1 MANEIM
7 DPREQGIR
15 GLRGLKG
22 INSTTLSPE
31 ALQFI
36 QASKLPTAYISKM
49 YTPQMEQDVGLQLAN
64 MGVGASSYD
73 KDITRMDE
81 AMDVNEYRGQV
92 QPWYSQLANGAL
104 KMLTTAGTTI
114 ADNTLG
120 LLVGAVQGIA
130 NLADDNPDTGFWSGV
145 WNNDFTN
152 AMADIQEKMEEIA
165 PNYMTNWEQNAAF
178 YERMFSGA
186 GAANFWGNDI
196 LKNAGFTIGSAASL
210 MLMGGVGNAMKIG
223 NLFKGASNLGKF
235 SKWAANTFISTIG
248 ESSLEALNTYRD
260 NKKVMENNLSA
271 RNYKLSQD
279 IQAEFE
285 DNLASGMS
293 QEDALSIYNYKMQQ
307 LDKDAKLYR
316 EKQEAE
322 LINASNAVLAANIAT
337 LAVSN
342 NLTLGSLIRGGYGNA
357 KSLLERAV
365 KTVDGKAV
373 ESTATKDIAKGLLN
387 GTLKF
392 DAPEIKAGA
401 AKVAGHWALT
411 STQEGLEEGIQNMA
425 STTAQM
431 NTQAKMN
438 QWARENSSLGSM
450 INPDA
455 DEALADVTKAIGA
468 AYESQFGSANGQ
480 GWTEVAA
487 GFITGALGVAGVH
500 RNAQGKIRPTW
511 QGGIKES
518 YETIY
523 GERNA
528 IQEQIDKLNTALTS
542 GKFGERAKNAAQN
555 LAIKAKQDK
564 ALENQDIRE
573 FKNAETEQLVNDALY
588 ARDMGLLD
596 SYLEMFNQLAD
607 GVSDEDV
614 KQLRALASNQEGGSA
629 IDGLTNDEVKQRYS
643 EKART
648 TKSKIQKA
656 LEEYDRANEQ
666 YGNQFS
672 EENRREA
679 IREITYQN
687 TLLWDTYRRM
697 EDIDKDI
704 QELQQKK
711 DKNTITVA
719 EENELTTK
727 KKAYTNL
734 QKQANNLQKQL
745 NEIKN
750 SPKKLDDYI
759 TKLKDRRAKVQQYK
773 EAQNAINKYK
783 EATTLGEISEIYALS
798 PEDTREQT
806 LNNAIAQTE
815 DAEIKQNLIQF
826 RDYVSD
832 VGAME
837 TLIQNKFPVDNIENL
852 ENLTPKEQQQVLK
865 NLSLQRVFSQILN
878 EIVDDMLNDET
889 PSLNRQTLKERL
901 LERVKEFEEDAKQAK
916 EQAKGVKYLE
926 DVHQFDTQEANDNG
940 ELGEDDY
947 IKKLDDEGNS
957 IIVLSERGQAMQ
969 QAALNEHRLNELVNN
984 LNNIINDMDKID
996 EIKKAAKKTSKK
1008 DTVKKAPK
1016 VKKETEEDDGIEGS
1030 TGEEEGETETEEEK
1044 GESEEESEETK
1055 EFRKKE
1061 NLKQYFV
1068 DKLKTINKVRD
1079 DQKMADPQ
1087 KKAYIKKVLNT
1098 ILSDLNKHNIDFEK
1112 LPDSIKSSLRAT
1124 AKRYKLLKEFDDKV
1138 KTPGS
1143 KKKSTKKSKNT
1154 DDKKDK
1160 PKGKAPTFD
1169 NTNESQ
1175 IRDSQVSLNGNQ
1187 FPQYVGSELKQG
1199 NAIRNTTSEQQV
1211 WFTEHNL
1218 DFQSLLDNYISKVFN
1233 KYKDKK
1239 ASERPPVY
1247 YIHNND
1253 SAVNK
1258 LVFIAFKYED
1268 VKDIIPNN
1276 SNIITAQDGTQYI
1289 LIGTLGSDNTYR
1301 PETTAM
1307 FDNIYSNIYE
1317 EHQAYIDNPSKS
1329 QKLKLVEINKAGGKK
1344 SVNITEDTFSL
1355 DELNNG
1361 DSFLGP
1367 LNIEYQLL
1375 DSYVENGQKRYLIYY
1390 DGQKV
1395 SITSDKDSLLGLNPK
1410 VNKIVYEKQ
1419 GTTNSEWFVDTKHT
1433 NRLKD
1438 ISDGVLAKRL
1448 ETDEKQQIWDLRDLL
1463 ASQQRNPDDLT
1474 EDSLQFVIVESTQ
1487 DRYINYNPD
1496 EQRHYEVVK
1505 DADDRAAK
1513 TGRVYVYGRS
1523 AKDMLVPIYLETLYL
1538 RDLDGTNIDTPLLN
1552 DIRNMVSVLADPNI
1566 PMEKKGSVIGQLSE
1580 TLLFTPYVNNI
1591 HLNDEDSQY
1600 YPNTI
1605 AITHNGIS
1613 KVIIDFNK
1621 QTTLED
1627 NINALD
1633 QALILLNPRINIK
1646 ASILEENPNYYLQ
1659 SGVLRTNIASLHTVG
1674 LNTYL
1679 YPVNTD
1685 LDFVENK
1692 PFKRDYTP
1700 DGNTRQRK
1708 YLNGKAYYYDGNKF
1722 FNNTGEEITDESVI
1736 EELNII
1742 YKINNSNPER
1752 IKLDNVMYYK
1762 INGDYYVSNGKGG
1775 FEKASKEEVKK
1786 INNKLKAN
1794 KKKKEAE
1801 KQAKESDKSK
1811 ESKPK
1816 EKQGEDDG
1824 LEDAEGDL
1832 VGDTDK
1838 GNTSKDED
1846 KKDEKDTKK
1855 PKKPKSYNKKIV
1867 NSSQLNE
1874 KQQSKDLEDLEKMS
1888 IFAQN
1893 LSKNVRGL
1901 LQIRKELSRLG
1912 KSTSTLNEVLA
1923 SLKELNID
1931 TSSNNV
1937 NTVIDILKNCR

>member
-1 MANEIM
+1 MANEIL
-7 DPREQGIR
+7 DPREIGTQG
-15 GLRGLKG
+15 LKGLKG
-22 INSTTLSPE
+22 ININNVSPE
-31 ALQFI
+31 ALQFL
-36 QASKLPTAYISKM
+36 QMKTPSVNQTTQM
-49 YTPQMEQDVGLQLAN
+49 YSPMAERNIGLELGTLGYGQ
-64 MGVGASSYD
+64 SSYD
-73 KDITRMDE
+73 EGITEMNQAIDI
-81 AMDVNEYRGQV
+81 NEFRGQS

-114 ADNTLG
+114 ADNTIG
-120 LLVGAVQGIA
+120 LLVGVGQGIA

-145 WNNDFTN
+145 WNNGFTN

-307 LDKDAKLYR
+307 LDNDTKQYR
-316 EKQEAE
+316 KQMEAD

-365 KTVDGKAV
+365 KTVNGKAV

-392 DAPEIKAGA
+392 EAPEVKAGA

-411 STQEGLEEGIQNMA
+411 ATQEGLEEGIQNMA

-438 QWARENSSLGSM
+438 QWARENSSLGSI

-455 DEALADVTKAIGA
+455 DETLADVTKAIGA

-542 GKFGERAKNAAQN
+542 GKFGERAKTAAQN

-614 KQLRALASNQEGGSA
+614 KQLRALASNQEGDSA
-629 IDGLTNDEVKQRYS
+629 IDGLTNDEVKQRYQ

-648 TKSKIQKA
+648 TKAKIQTA

-711 DKNTITVA
+711 DNNTITVA

-727 KKAYTNL
+727 KKAYDSL
-734 QKQANNLQKQL
+734 QKQANNLRDQL

-815 DAEIKQNLIQF
+815 DDEIKQNLIQF

-837 TLIQNKFPVDNIENL
+837 TLIQNQFPVDNVENL

-901 LERVKEFEEDAKQAK
+901 LERVKEFEENAKQAK

-926 DVHQFDTQEANDNG
+926 DTHQFDTQEANDNG
-940 ELGEDDY
+940 ELDEDDY
-947 IKKLDDEGNS
+947 IRMMDDEGNE
-957 IIVLSERGQAMQ
+957 ILVLRERGQAMQ
-969 QAALNEHRLNELVNN
+969 KAAMDEYRLNELVNN
-984 LNNIINDMDKID
+984 LNTIINDMDKID
-996 EIKKAAKKTSKK
+996 EIKKAAKKTPKK
-1008 DTVKKAPK
+1008 DTVKKTLKAK
-1016 VKKETEEDDGIEGS
+1016 EETEENDSIEDS
-1030 TGEEEGETETEEEK
+1030 ASEEEDETEIEEEK
-1044 GESEEESEETK
+1044 KGEEEEESEETK

-1068 DKLKTINKVRD
+1068 DKLKAINKVRD
-1079 DQKMADPQ
+1079 DQKMAGPQ
-1087 KKAYIKKVLNT
+1087 KEAYIKKVLNT

-1112 LPDSIKSSLRAT
+1112 LPDSIKGSLRAV
-1124 AKRYKLLKEFDDKV
+1124 AKKYKLLKEFDDKV
-1138 KTPGS
+1138 KTFGS
-1143 KKKSTKKSKNT
+1143 KKKDTKKSKKT

-1160 PKGKAPTFD
+1160 SKGKAPTFD

-1199 NAIRNTTSEQQV
+1199 NAVRNTTSEQQV
-1211 WFTEHNL
+1211 WFTAHNL
-1218 DFQSLLDNYISKVFN
+1218 DFQSLLDNYVSKVFN
-1233 KYKDKK
+1233 RYKNKK

-1253 SAVNK
+1253 NAVNK

-1301 PETTAM
+1301 PETTDM
-1307 FDNIYSNIYE
+1307 FNNIFNNIYE
-1317 EHQAYIDNPSKS
+1317 EHQLEENQSK
-1329 QKLKLVEINKAGGKK
+1329 
-1344 SVNITEDTFSL
+1344 
-1355 DELNNG
+1355 
-1361 DSFLGP
+1361 
-1367 LNIEYQLL
+1367 
-1375 DSYVENGQKRYLIYY
+1375 
-1390 DGQKV
+1390 
-1395 SITSDKDSLLGLNPK
+1395 
-1410 VNKIVYEKQ
+1410 
-1419 GTTNSEWFVDTKHT
+1419 EWFVDTKHT

-1448 ETDEKQQIWDLRDLL
+1448 EIDEKQEIRDLRDLL
-1463 ASQQRNPDDLT
+1463 ETTTRNPDEILI
-1474 EDSLQFVIVESTQ
+1474 EGGLQFVIVESTQ

-1505 DADDRAAK
+1505 DADDRIAK

-1538 RDLDGTNIDTPLLN
+1538 RDLDGTNLDTPLME
-1552 DIRNMVSVLADPNI
+1552 DIRKMLTTLADPNI
-1566 PMEKKGSVIGQLSE
+1566 PMEKKSSVIGQLSE
-1580 TLLFTPYVNNI
+1580 ILLFTPYVNNI
-1591 HLNDEDSQY
+1591 HLNNEDSQY

-1646 ASILEENPNYYLQ
+1646 ASVLEENPNYYLQ

-1692 PFKRDYTP
+1692 LFKRDYTP

-1722 FNNTGEEITDESVI
+1722 FNNIGEEITDESII

-1742 YKINNSNPER
+1742 YLIDSGKQQR
-1752 IKLDNVMYYK
+1752 IKLDNVTYYK
-1762 INGDYYVSNGKGG
+1762 VNSDYYASNSKGG
-1775 FEKASKEEVKK
+1775 YEKASKEEVKK

-1801 KQAKESDKSK
+1801 KQAGESDKSK
-1811 ESKPK
+1811 EPKP
-1816 EKQGEDDG
+1816 EGKQDEDDG

-1838 GNTSKDED
+1838 GNISKDEG
-1846 KKDEKDTKK
+1846 EKDDEDSKK
-1855 PKKPKSYNKKIV
+1855 PKKPKTYNKKIV

-1874 KQQSKDLEDLEKMS
+1874 KQQSEDLEDLEKMS

-1912 KSTSTLNEVLA
+1912 KSTSTLNEILT

>member
-7 DPREQGIR
+7 DPREQGIQ

-114 ADNTLG
+114 ADNTIG
-120 LLVGAVQGIA
+120 LLVGVGQGVS
-130 NLADDNPDTGFWSGV
+130 NLADDDPATGFWSGV

-210 MLMGGVGNAMKIG
+210 MLMGGIGNAMKIG

-235 SKWAANTFISTIG
+235 SKWAVNTFISTIG

-271 RNYKLSQD
+271 RNYKLQQD
-279 IQAEFE
+279 IQDEFE
-285 DNLASGMS
+285 DNLANGMS

-307 LDKDAKLYR
+307 LDNDTNQYR
-316 EKQEAE
+316 KQMEAD

-373 ESTATKDIAKGLLN
+373 ESTAIKDIAKGLLN

-392 DAPEIKAGA
+392 EAPQVKAGA
-401 AKVAGHWALT
+401 AQVAGHWALT
-411 STQEGLEEGIQNMA
+411 SAQEGLEEGIQNMA

-455 DEALADVTKAIGA
+455 DETLADVTKAIGS
-468 AYESQFGSANGQ
+468 AYEEQFGSANGQ

-487 GFITGALGVAGVH
+487 GFITGAFGVAGVH
-500 RNAQGKIRPTW
+500 RNKEGKIRPTW
-511 QGGIKES
+511 QGGIRES
-518 YETIY
+518 YETVY

-528 IQEQIDKLNTALTS
+528 IQEQIDKLNNALTS

-555 LAIKAKQDK
+555 LAVKAKQDK
-564 ALENQDIRE
+564 ALKNQDIRE
-573 FKNAETEQLVNDALY
+573 FKNAETEMLVNDALY

-596 SYLEMFNQLAD
+596 SYLEMFNQMSEN
-607 GVSDEDV
+607 VSDEDV
-614 KQLRALASNQEGGSA
+614 KQLRALASNQEGDSA
-629 IDGLTNDEVKQRYS
+629 IDGLTNDKVKQRYQ

-648 TKSKIQKA
+648 TRDKIQKA

-704 QELQQKK
+704 QELKQKK

-719 EENELTTK
+719 EDNELTTK
-727 KKAYTNL
+727 KKAYDSL
-734 QKQANNLQKQL
+734 QKQANNLRDQL

-815 DAEIKQNLIQF
+815 DNEIKQNLIQF
-826 RDYVSD
+826 KDYVSD

-852 ENLTPKEQQQVLK
+852 ENISPEEQQQVLK

-940 ELGEDDY
+940 ELDEDDY

-957 IIVLSERGQAMQ
+957 IITLSERGQAMQ

-984 LNNIINDMDKID
+984 LNTIINDMDKID
-996 EIKKAAKKTSKK
+996 EIKKAAKKTPKK
-1008 DTVKKAPK
+1008 DTVKKSSKA
-1016 VKKETEEDDGIEGS
+1016 KEETGEDDSMEDD
-1030 TGEEEGETETEEEK
+1030 TGEEGKTGTEEEEK
-1044 GESEEESEETK
+1044 EGTKEGEEEESEETK

-1112 LPDSIKSSLRAT
+1112 LPDSIKGSLRAT

-1138 KTPGS
+1138 KTLGS
-1143 KKKSTKKSKNT
+1143 KKKDTKKSKKT
-1154 DDKKDK
+1154 DDKKGK
-1160 PKGKAPTFD
+1160 SKGKAPTFD

-1187 FPQYVGSELKQG
+1187 FPQYVGKELREKG
-1199 NAIRNTTSEQQV
+1199 NVIRNTTSEQQV
-1211 WFTEHNL
+1211 WFTAHNL
-1218 DFQSLLDNYISKVFN
+1218 DFQSLLDKYVSKVFN

-1239 ASERPPVY
+1239 ASERPPIY

-1253 SAVNK
+1253 NAVNK

-1276 SNIITAQDGTQYI
+1276 SNIITAQDGIQYV

-1317 EHQAYIDNPSKS
+1317 EHQLEENQSK
-1329 QKLKLVEINKAGGKK
+1329 
-1344 SVNITEDTFSL
+1344 
-1355 DELNNG
+1355 
-1361 DSFLGP
+1361 
-1367 LNIEYQLL
+1367 
-1375 DSYVENGQKRYLIYY
+1375 
-1390 DGQKV
+1390 
-1395 SITSDKDSLLGLNPK
+1395 
-1410 VNKIVYEKQ
+1410 
-1419 GTTNSEWFVDTKHT
+1419 EWFVDTKHT

-1448 ETDEKQQIWDLRDLL
+1448 EIDEKQEIRDLRDLL
-1463 ASQQRNPDDLT
+1463 ETTTRNPDEILI
-1474 EDSLQFVIVESTQ
+1474 EGGLQFVIVESTQ

-1505 DADDRAAK
+1505 DADDRIAK

-1538 RDLDGTNIDTPLLN
+1538 RDLDGTNLDTPLME
-1552 DIRNMVSVLADPNI
+1552 DIRKMLTTLADPNI
-1566 PMEKKGSVIGQLSE
+1566 PMEKKSSVIGQLSE

-1621 QTTLED
+1621 QTTLKD
-1627 NINALD
+1627 NIEALD

-1722 FNNTGEEITDESVI
+1722 FNNTGEEITDESII

-1742 YKINNSNPER
+1742 YLIDSGKQQR
-1752 IKLDNVMYYK
+1752 IKLDNVTYYK
-1762 INGDYYVSNGKGG
+1762 VNSDYYASNSKGG
-1775 FEKASKEEVKK
+1775 YEKASKEEVKK

-1801 KQAKESDKSK
+1801 KQAGESDKSK
-1811 ESKPK
+1811 EPKP
-1816 EKQGEDDG
+1816 ERKQDEDDG

-1838 GNTSKDED
+1838 GNISKDEG
-1846 KKDEKDTKK
+1846 EKDDEDSKK
-1855 PKKPKSYNKKIV
+1855 PKKPKTYNKKIV

-1874 KQQSKDLEDLEKMS
+1874 KQQSEDLEDLEKMS

>member
-1 MANEIM
+1 MANEIL
-7 DPREQGIR
+7 DPREIGTQG
-15 GLRGLKG
+15 LKGLKG
-22 INSTTLSPE
+22 ININNVSPE
-31 ALQFI
+31 ALQFL
-36 QASKLPTAYISKM
+36 QMKTPSVNQTTQM
-49 YTPQMEQDVGLQLAN
+49 YSPMAERNVGLEL
-64 MGVGASSYD
+64 GALGYGQSSYD
-73 KDITRMDE
+73 EDITEMNQARDI
-81 AMDVNEYRGQV
+81 NEFRGQS

-114 ADNTLG
+114 ADNTIG
-120 LLVGAVQGIA
+120 LLVGVGQGIA

-178 YERMFSGA
+178 YERIFSGA

-260 NKKVMENNLSA
+260 NKKVMENNLST

-279 IQAEFE
+279 IQDEFE

-307 LDKDAKLYR
+307 LDNDTKQYR
-316 EKQEAE
+316 KQMEAD

-357 KSLLERAV
+357 KSLLDRAV

-373 ESTATKDIAKGLLN
+373 ESTAIKDIAKGLLN

-392 DAPEIKAGA
+392 EAPEIKAGA
-401 AKVAGHWALT
+401 AQVAGHWALP

-455 DEALADVTKAIGA
+455 DEILADVTKAIGA

-500 RNAQGKIRPTW
+500 RNAQDKIRPTW

-518 YETIY
+518 YETVY

-542 GKFGERAKNAAQN
+542 GKFGERAKTAAQN

-588 ARDMGLLD
+588 ARDIGLLD
-596 SYLEMFNQLAD
+596 SYLEMFNQLAN
-607 GVSDEDV
+607 GASDEDV
-614 KQLRALASNQEGGSA
+614 KQLRALASNQEGDSA
-629 IDGLTNDEVKQRYS
+629 IDGLTNDEVKQRYQ

-711 DKNTITVA
+711 DNNTITVA

-727 KKAYTNL
+727 KKAYDSL
-734 QKQANNLQKQL
+734 QKQANNLRDQL

-806 LNNAIAQTE
+806 INNAIAQTE

-837 TLIQNKFPVDNIENL
+837 TLIQNQFPVDNIENL
-852 ENLTPKEQQQVLK
+852 ENLAPKEQQQVLK

-926 DVHQFDTQEANDNG
+926 DTHQFDTQEANDNG
-940 ELGEDDY
+940 ELDDDDY
-947 IKKLDDEGNS
+947 IRMLDDEGNE
-957 IIVLSERGQAMQ
+957 IMLLGERGQAMQ
-969 QAALNEHRLNELVNN
+969 QAAVNEHRFNELINN
-984 LNNIINDMDKID
+984 LNTIINDMNKID
-996 EIKKAAKKTSKK
+996 EIKKAAKKTPRK
-1008 DTVKKAPK
+1008 DTVKKTPK
-1016 VKKETEEDDGIEGS
+1016 VKEETEEDDDMES
-1030 TGEEEGETETEEEK
+1030 NTGEEESETEAEEEK
-1044 GESEEESEETK
+1044 GEEEEESEETK

-1068 DKLKTINKVRD
+1068 DKLKAINKVRD
-1079 DQKMADPQ
+1079 DQKMASPQ

-1098 ILSDLNKHNIDFEK
+1098 VLSDLNKHNIDFEK
-1112 LPDSIKSSLRAT
+1112 LPDSIKGSLRAA
-1124 AKRYKLLKEFDDKV
+1124 AKKYKLLKEFDDKV
-1138 KTPGS
+1138 KTFGS
-1143 KKKSTKKSKNT
+1143 KKKDTKKSKKTN
-1154 DDKKDK
+1154 DKKDK
-1160 PKGKAPTFD
+1160 PKGKVPTFD

-1175 IRDSQVSLNGNQ
+1175 IRDSQVSLNGNH

-1211 WFTEHNL
+1211 WFTAHNL
-1218 DFQSLLDNYISKVFN
+1218 DFQSLLDNYVSKVFN

-1239 ASERPPVY
+1239 ASERPPIY

-1253 SAVNK
+1253 NAVNK

-1276 SNIITAQDGTQYI
+1276 SNIITAQDGIQYV

-1317 EHQAYIDNPSKS
+1317 EHQLEENQSK
-1329 QKLKLVEINKAGGKK
+1329 
-1344 SVNITEDTFSL
+1344 
-1355 DELNNG
+1355 
-1361 DSFLGP
+1361 
-1367 LNIEYQLL
+1367 
-1375 DSYVENGQKRYLIYY
+1375 
-1390 DGQKV
+1390 
-1395 SITSDKDSLLGLNPK
+1395 
-1410 VNKIVYEKQ
+1410 
-1419 GTTNSEWFVDTKHT
+1419 EWFVDTKHT

-1448 ETDEKQQIWDLRDLL
+1448 EIDEKQEIRDIRDLL
-1463 ASQQRNPDDLT
+1463 ETITRNPDEILI
-1474 EDSLQFVIVESTQ
+1474 EGGLQFVIVESTQ
-1487 DRYINYNPD
+1487 NRYINYNPD

-1505 DADDRAAK
+1505 DADDRIAK

-1538 RDLDGTNIDTPLLN
+1538 RDLDGTNLDTPLME
-1552 DIRNMVSVLADPNI
+1552 DIRKMLTTLADPNI
-1566 PMEKKGSVIGQLSE
+1566 PMEKKSSVIGQLSE

-1591 HLNDEDSQY
+1591 HLNNEDSQY

-1646 ASILEENPNYYLQ
+1646 ASVLEENPNYYLQ

-1722 FNNTGEEITDESVI
+1722 FNNTGEEITEESII

-1742 YKINNSNPER
+1742 YLIDSGKQQR
-1752 IKLDNVMYYK
+1752 IKLDNVTYYK
-1762 INGDYYVSNGKGG
+1762 VNNDYYASNGKGG
-1775 FEKASKEEVKK
+1775 YEKASKEEVKK

-1811 ESKPK
+1811 EPKPE
-1816 EKQGEDDG
+1816 EKQGKDDG

-1838 GNTSKDED
+1838 GNTSKDEG

-1855 PKKPKSYNKKIV
+1855 PEKPKTYNKKIV

-1874 KQQSKDLEDLEKMS
+1874 KQQSEDLEDLEKMS
-1888 IFAQN
+1888 IFAQQLKGN
-1893 LSKNVRGL
+1893 TRAQLI
-1901 LQIRKELSRLG
+1901 IRKKMIALG
-1912 KSTSTLNEVLA
+1912 KPTENLTLAMMLDF
-1923 SLKELNID
+1923 LKELDVD
-1931 TSSNNV
+1931 TINGSIKSAL
-1937 NTVIDILKNCR
+1937 DIVEKCR